1 MRTEQATPVK
11 SKFNG
16 QWACTFK
23 VFQSHKDTEFLS
35 GELET
40 AAVWFDEAAAR
51 KAGARAMEILEQTGK
66 WPNMCEVW

>member
-1 MRTEQATPVK
+1 MRTEQSTPVQ

-23 VFQSHKDTEFLS
+23 VFQCHKDTEFLS
-35 GELET
+35 AELET
-40 AAVWFDEAAAR
+40 AAVWFDESAAR
-51 KAGARAMEILEQTGK
+51 KAGERAIEVLEQTGK